1 MTFSLSIVVAA
12 TDVAPVSADVAA
24 VGVAVA
30 VGWVNPSP
38 SRKSDCPLRSLRCGS
53 VSVSDGQQQQ
63 QQSAAAAATAT
74 PATATTFGIP
84 RFLSA

>member
-63 QQSAAAAATAT
+63 QSAAAAATAT